1 MCGTSPYPT
10 TAPLR
15 SEVPM
20 PWHTVTAEVHNANV
34 CPSKMAE
41 RGANASPGAVLAD
54 RDANGATEDGLLRV
68 NKHTAGRTEGDM
80 HGGKHRTPFP
90 PQPLPPLSP
99 WLLPCHRTGY
109 LRPMSATRTAKP
121 MTSSKRM
128 PSREP
133 TVLYCTRNL
142 ARGSLFRVVPLS
154 ELAPSRKAMMSL
166 KRCA

>member
-1 MCGTSPYPT
+1 MCRTSHLATHTPPLP
-10 TAPLR
+10 PLR

-20 PWHTVTAEVHNANV
+20 PWHTVTADVHNANV
-34 CPSKMAE
+34 SPSKMAE

-54 RDANGATEDGLLRV
+54 RNANGATEDGLLPV
-68 NKHTAGRTEGDM
+68 NKHTAGRTEG
-80 HGGKHRTPFP
+80 GKDRTPFP
-90 PQPLPPLSP
+90 PQPHPPWPPNGLSSANVSRAHSQANDNDI
-99 WLLPCHRTGY
+99 LQKDASSRTY
-109 LRPMSATRTAKP
+109 C
-121 MTSSKRM
+121 
-128 PSREP
+128 